1 MVDERVVLDF
11 YLEQMDLGK
20 ISFLEGNDDYSHTIR
35 EQIVALRESNEMH
48 DKILIAKDLWKTLFE
63 ASLVHIDHD
72 KNGYDQ
78 LFEFF
83 DEYVE
88 FEELIFAS
96 DAFYRDHTIHC
107 LWVYFLGEYLYR
119 KPEYK
124 FIFKNMFEEN
134 ESFNLIYQDIRK
146 LSKPELFGNTLH
158 ILSEMY
164 KMTKFEDS
172 IRCLVALTHDLGYPL
187 KKIKKINSCIS
198 KILPRFSIESFNEF
212 DFSFSNTQMRFIN
225 EFIEYISMDLMINI
239 DDSNEVNKELIAR
252 MFRSDEKGH
261 PTGGLNIEEIE
272 KFTDEEIQYVRKAF
286 SCKVGLRL
294 DKSKSLRYSSDFEK
308 YEHGILSAFLLMK
321 TLGFFRDINFKY
333 FNADNISPA
342 DMDLCKVIS
351 ATQILSAVANH
362 TSVGYQINSIGN
374 VSSLLMFVDEL
385 EEFSRITRANK
396 NREYI
401 NEFCKTDIY
410 VEDNTFNVDFI
421 FDNSK
426 VENLDPQKAFIGRC
440 KKLLK
445 LFNVK
450 DLDKAF
456 RLRLRCL
463 GRLHNDSN
471 VYCIE
476 IRRKYANITINGE
489 NMDIPSYL
497 NSREFFTKDQY
508 TKL

>member
-20 ISFLEGNDDYSHTIR
+20 ISFLEGNDDYTHSIR
-35 EQIVALRESNEMH
+35 DQVVALRECNEMH

-72 KNGYDQ
+72 KNGYDE

-119 KPEYK
+119 EPDYK
-124 FIFKNMFEEN
+124 FIFKNLFQEN
-134 ESFNLIYQDIRK
+134 KGFDIIYEDIRK
-146 LSKPELFGNTLH
+146 LSKPELFGNTLL
-158 ILSEMY
+158 ILSELH
-164 KMTKFEDS
+164 KMTQLEDS

-187 KKIKKINSCIS
+187 KKIKKINSSIS

-212 DFSFSNTQMRFIN
+212 DFSFNNTQMRFIN

-239 DDSNEVNKELIAR
+239 DTSDDVNRGLIAKILR
-252 MFRSDEKGH
+252 YDDNGN

-272 KFTDEEIQYVRKAF
+272 TFTDEEIRLVRKAF
-286 SCKVGLRL
+286 TGKVGLKI
-294 DKSKSLRYSSDFEK
+294 DKSKSLRYSSDFER

-333 FNADNISPA
+333 YNSDDIIPT
-342 DMDLCKVIS
+342 DIDLCKVIS
-351 ATQILSAVANH
+351 ATSILSAVADH
-362 TSVGYQINSIGN
+362 TSIGYQITGINSI
-374 VSSLLMFVDEL
+374 SALLMFVDEL

-410 VEDNTFNVDFI
+410 VEDGTFNVDFI
-421 FDNSK
+421 FDNNK
-426 VENLDPQKAFIGRC
+426 VDNLDPQKAFVGRC

-445 LFNVK
+445 LFNIRE
-450 DLDKAF
+450 LDNSF

-463 GRLHNDSN
+463 GRLHNDN
-471 VYCIE
+471 NIYCIE
-476 IRRKYANITINGE
+476 IRKKYASITINGE
-489 NMDIPSYL
+489 DMDIPSYL

-508 TKL
+508 MKL